1 MNKRSL
7 LALAVMIALLFCGCS
22 TTDESLDD
30 LYVVPEDRIPVES
43 TTRLEPVESTQA
55 EPSDPANDFGLSFG
69 DEVWAVEGEGEDSY
83 LVRYAFV
90 SQRDDLIE
98 VTPYFTSDVQQLRES
113 MGETRLIDPERVYLD
128 RIAAMSAIA
137 EACGETFGE
146 YWGETP

>member
-43 TTRLEPVESTQA
+43 TTSLEPVESTQA
-55 EPSDPANDFGLSFG
+55 EPSEPANDFGLSFG

-83 LVRYAFV
+83 LVRYAFI

-98 VTPYFTSDVQQLRES
+98 VIPYFTSDVQQLRES
-113 MGETRLIDPERVYLD
+113 MGETQFIDPDRVYLD
-128 RIAAMSAIA
+128 RIAAMFAVA
-137 EACGETFGE
+137 EACGETFEE